1 MEKVYSWEK
10 YTDRRNEYEDEFNI
24 ECDEYGNCI
33 EVGSYGLLENL
44 TICNCMSVED
54 VYNNVIWEE

>member
-10 YTDRRNEYEDEFNI
+10 YTDRRNEYEDKLNI
-24 ECDEYGNCI
+24 ECDKYGNCI

-44 TICNCMSVED
+44 TMINCMSVED